1 MEPTPKHDQR
11 DRFHSERE
19 LAPLR
24 EEKVAK
30 SALAEGERGRHRPGT
45 RPDGRFPAGRRR
57 QRKQRA
63 SYLAAARAGDPVSP
77 NNQLMK
83 ISLFPVLH
91 ILMPQTP
98 GPLPEY
104 HLGRDG

>member
-1 MEPTPKHDQR
+1 MAPTPKHDQR

-77 NNQLMK
+77 NKPSDFSSEIGNVRVVYVE
-83 ISLFPVLH
+83 SLS
-91 ILMPQTP
+91 
-98 GPLPEY
+98 
-104 HLGRDG
+104 